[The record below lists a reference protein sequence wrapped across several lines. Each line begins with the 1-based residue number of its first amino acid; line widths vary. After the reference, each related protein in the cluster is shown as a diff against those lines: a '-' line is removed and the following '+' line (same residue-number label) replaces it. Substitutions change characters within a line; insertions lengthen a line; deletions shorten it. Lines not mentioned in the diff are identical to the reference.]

1 MLVVDFK
8 SIDIVRLSGASL
20 AIAVLLL
27 SWWLLF
33 GMSNEE
39 DVLHQAIAGGALS
52 REHLFREPWRV
63 VCAPLLHLHAVHLT
77 TNLLFCGLLGIVC
90 SVNRSARSTLSI
102 FFMSGWFATVA
113 GVLMQPGWFLGLLGA
128 TISANRHTLA
138 GQRLLFV
145 SAVSVLL
152 SVLSKG
158 DPIAHIAGLSSG
170 AVLGRFDVYKRDL
183 VSNSTL
189 MIALVGMGA
198 GLFRLM

>member
-1 MLVVDFK
+1 
-8 SIDIVRLSGASL
+8 
-20 AIAVLLL
+20 
-27 SWWLLF
+27 
-33 GMSNEE
+33 MSNEE

-52 REHLFREPWRV
+52 RDHLFREPWRV

-113 GVLMQPGWFLGLLGA
+113 GVLMQPGWFLGASGAMFGLLGA